1 MEPTRVLLL
10 PGAVLPAELAY
21 GALLASLGP
30 GIDAVA
36 KDLEVY
42 SGPRPPAGYT
52 LDTEVDGLSRFADER
67 GWDSFQ
73 LAGYSGGGAA
83 ALAFTARYPERVRSL
98 ALLEPAWAGSWDW
111 SPEHRQVRAQYR
123 QLRDLPPDEFM
134 AGFMRLGVKD
144 GVELPPAPRG
154 DPPPWMAKR
163 PAGILAFLDT
173 FDSYDLNRS
182 ALAAYQHPVYFAL
195 GALSNPHDYGEIAHR
210 LNKVFPDFQLE
221 IFAKRH
227 HFDPPHRIEPDRLA
241 ASLLA
246 LWKRTED
253 QSPDM

>member
-1 MEPTRVLLL
+1 MEATRVLLL

-21 GALLASLGP
+21 GALLVSLGP

-42 SGPRPPAGYT
+42 SGPQPPAGYT

-67 GWDSFQ
+67 GWETFH

-83 ALAFTARYPERVRSL
+83 ALAFTARYPQRVQSL

-123 QLRDLPPDEFM
+123 ELRALPLDEFM
-134 AGFMRLGVKD
+134 AGFMRIGVKD
-144 GVELPPAPRG
+144 GVELPPTPRG
-154 DPPPWMAKR
+154 DPPPWMAQR
-163 PAGILAFLDT
+163 PAGINAFLDT

-182 ALAAYQHPVYFAL
+182 ALAAYQGPVYFAL
-195 GALSNPHDYGEIAHR
+195 GALSNPYDYGEVAQR
-210 LNKVFPDFQLE
+210 LSEVFHDFQLE
-221 IFAKRH
+221 IFANRH

-246 LWKRTED
+246 LWKRTEG
-253 QSPDM
+253 QAPKA